1 MTTLTYI
8 FGAVILLGLC
18 IFVHELGH
26 LLGGRMVGI
35 KAKVF
40 SMGYG
45 KGFWRKKYGDTT
57 YQITL
62 IPFGGYCQF
71 YGEDPSEERS
81 GEGFEFLSAHPLKR
95 IVTVAMGP
103 IFNLI
108 FGIILFYIM
117 NLTGYT
123 KETNRI
129 LIPVEYTYGSYIS
142 PAYQSGL
149 RTGDRIVAISGAE
162 VKAFSDIQSEVF
174 FSEGREL
181 QIKVQRDSELKI
193 FAVKPSADSGDGRF
207 TLGVM
212 PYTTG
217 ITLSRVVKGSAAELS
232 GLSGSDTILKI
243 NGEIAHTPSELS
255 EKMQKGE
262 GKDIPI
268 VYRNK
273 NGEEKTAQI
282 KPEMTEVFIVSS
294 TVKKRGMEN
303 FVGNEEFKQLIAQS
317 RVRVDGKPISGYN
330 EFLND
335 VNRAASGKSDV
346 IIDVDKTRYNGKIEV
361 KKRYMIGIEQKGVVF
376 EMVDV
381 KYGPGEGLIQS
392 FIEPWDFLVMNI
404 KGFGMLFS
412 GKMDVRESLSGPIRI
427 GKLAGDVLIDRG
439 ISDFILLMAKI
450 SIILMF
456 MNLLPIPAV
465 DGSHLVFYIIEAIRG
480 KPLNEN
486 IMTRIQTFGVVFL
499 IVLGVFVIINDITML
514 PFVQDLF
521 K

>member
-1 MTTLTYI
+1 MMTLTYI
-8 FGAVILLGLC
+8 FGAIVLLGLC

-35 KAKVF
+35 KAKIF

-45 KGFWRKKYGDTT
+45 KGFWKKKYGDTT

-117 NLTGYT
+117 NLTGYA

-129 LIPVEYTYGSYIS
+129 LIPAELTAGTYIS
-142 PAYQSGL
+142 PAYQSGI
-149 RTGDRIVAISGAE
+149 RNGDRIISIGGNE
-162 VKAFSDIQSEVF
+162 IKAFSDIQSEVF
-174 FSEGREL
+174 FSDGREL
-181 QIKVQRDSELKI
+181 EVKVQRDSEVKS
-193 FAVKPSADSGDGRF
+193 FNVKPSSDSGEGRF
-207 TLGVM
+207 TIGVM

-217 ITLSRVVKGSAAELS
+217 ITLARVVNGGTAALG
-232 GLSGSDTILKI
+232 GLSGNDTILKI
-243 NGEIAHTPSELS
+243 DGENVHTPSELS
-255 EKMQKGE
+255 ASLQKGN
-262 GKDIPI
+262 GKEIT
-268 VYRNK
+268 VTYLQ
-273 NGEEKTAQI
+273 NGAEKTAI
-282 KPEMTEVFIVSS
+282 LKPVMTEVF
-294 TVKKRGMEN
+294 TVTTSGKKKMQEN
-303 FVGNEEFKQLIAQS
+303 FAGNEEFKQIISQGQ
-317 RVRVDGKPISGYN
+317 VRVEGKPISDYS

-335 VNRAASGKSDV
+335 ISKGAGRDL
-346 IIDVDKTRYNGKIEV
+346 IIDVNKTRYNGQVEIN
-361 KKRYMIGIEQKGVVF
+361 KRYMIGIEQMGIVF
-376 EMVDV
+376 EMVHV
-381 KYGPGEGLIQS
+381 QYGPVEGFVQS
-392 FIEPWDFLVMNI
+392 LIEPWDFLVMNI

-412 GKMDVRESLSGPIRI
+412 GKMDVRENLSGPIRI
-427 GKLAGDVLIDRG
+427 AKIAGDVLYYRG
-439 ISDFILLMAKI
+439 VGDFILLMAKI
-450 SIILMF
+450 SVILMF

-480 KPLNEN
+480 KPLNEK
-486 IMTRIQTFGVVFL
+486 IMVKIQTFGVVFL
-499 IVLGVFVIINDITML
+499 IMLGVFVIINDITML

>member
-1 MTTLTYI
+1 MMTLTYI
-8 FGAVILLGLC
+8 FGAVILLGMC

-26 LLGGRMVGI
+26 LLGGKMVGI

-45 KGFWRKKYGDTT
+45 KGFWKKKFGDTT

-117 NLTGYT
+117 NLAGYV

-129 LIPVEYTYGSYIS
+129 LIPAELTSGSYIS

-149 RTGDRIVAISGAE
+149 RTGDKITAISGKE
-162 VKAFSDIQSEVF
+162 IKAFSDIQSEVF
-174 FSEGREL
+174 FSDGKEL
-181 QIKVQRDSELKI
+181 EVKVQRDNEVKT
-193 FAVKPSADSGDGRF
+193 FRVKPSSDSGEGRY

-217 ITLSRVVKGSAAELS
+217 ITLARVIKGSTAEQG
-232 GLSGSDTILKI
+232 GLSGNDTIIKI
-243 NGEIAHTPSELS
+243 NGEPVHTPSELS
-255 EKMQKGE
+255 ASLQKGE
-262 GKDIPI
+262 GKDISI
-268 VYRNK
+268 VYLK
-273 NGEEKTAQI
+273 KGVEKTAVL
-282 KPEMTEVFIVSS
+282 KPAMTDVFIVTPSD
-294 TVKKRGMEN
+294 KKRGIES
-303 FVGNEEFKQLIAQS
+303 FAGNEEFKQLILQGQI
-317 RVRVDGKPISGYN
+317 RVDGKPITAYP
-330 EFLND
+330 EFLGD
-335 VNRAASGKSDV
+335 VTRAAGTGRDV
-346 IIDVDKTRYNGKIEV
+346 IIDSGKTRYTGKIDI
-361 KKRYMIGIEQKGVVF
+361 KKRYMIGIEQMGIVF
-376 EMVDV
+376 EMVYV
-381 KYGPGEGLIQS
+381 KYGPIDGLVQS
-392 FIEPWDFLVMNI
+392 VIEPWDFLVMNI

-412 GKMDVRESLSGPIRI
+412 GKIDVRENLSGPIRI
-427 GKLAGDVLIDRG
+427 AKIAGDVLYYRG
-439 ISDFILLMAKI
+439 VADFILLMAKI
-450 SIILMF
+450 SVILMF

-465 DGSHLVFYIIEAIRG
+465 DGSHLFFYIIEAIRG
-480 KPLNEN
+480 KPLSEK
-486 IMTRIQTFGVVFL
+486 IMVKVQTFGVVFL
-499 IVLGVFVIINDITML
+499 IILGVFVIINDITML
-514 PFVQDLF
+514 PFVQNLF

>member
-1 MTTLTYI
+1 MMTLTYI

-26 LLGGRMVGI
+26 LLGGKMVGI
-35 KAKVF
+35 KAKIF

-71 YGEDPSEERS
+71 YGEDPSEKRS

-117 NLTGYT
+117 NLAGYT
-123 KETNRI
+123 KETNKI
-129 LIPVEYTYGSYIS
+129 LIPAELTAGTYIS
-142 PAYQSGL
+142 PAYNSGL
-149 RTGDRIVAISGAE
+149 RTGDRIISISGKE
-162 VKAFSDIQSEVF
+162 IKAFSDIQSEVF
-174 FSEGREL
+174 FSDGKELEVKAERNGETKTFKVTPSSDSGEGRY
-181 QIKVQRDSELKI
+181 
-193 FAVKPSADSGDGRF
+193 

-212 PYTTG
+212 PYTKG
-217 ITLSRVVKGSAAELS
+217 ITLARVIKGSAAEMG
-232 GLSGSDTILKI
+232 GLSGHDTILKV
-243 NGEIAHTPSELS
+243 NGEDVHTPSELS
-255 EKMQKGE
+255 ARLQKSE
-262 GKDIPI
+262 GRD
-268 VYRNK
+268 VSVLYQK
-273 NGEEKTAQI
+273 NSEEKTAVL
-282 KPEMTEVFIVSS
+282 KPVMTEVFTVTS
-294 TVKKRGMEN
+294 TGKKKVQDS
-303 FVGNEEFKQLIAQS
+303 FVGNEEFKQLISMGQ
-317 RVRVDGKPISGYN
+317 VRVDGKPITDYR

-335 VNRAASGKSDV
+335 VGRSVVNGSEA
-346 IIDVDKTRYNGKIEV
+346 IIDVDKTRYSGKVDIV
-361 KKRYMIGIEQKGVVF
+361 KRYMIGIEQMGIEF
-376 EMVDV
+376 ETVYV
-381 KYGPGEGLIQS
+381 KYGPVEGFVQS
-392 FIEPWDFLVMNI
+392 VIEPWDFLVMNI

-412 GKMDVRESLSGPIRI
+412 GKIDVRENLSGPIRI
-427 GKLAGDVLIDRG
+427 AKIAGDVLYYRG
-439 ISDFILLMAKI
+439 VADFILLMAKI
-450 SIILMF
+450 SVILMF

-480 KPLNEN
+480 KPISEK
-486 IMTRIQTFGVVFL
+486 IMIKIQTFGVVFL

-514 PFVQDLF
+514 PFIQNLF

>member
-1 MTTLTYI
+1 MMTLTYI
-8 FGAVILLGLC
+8 FGAVVLLGLC

-26 LLGGRMVGI
+26 LLGGKMVGI

-45 KGFWRKKYGDTT
+45 KGFWKKQYGDTT

-71 YGEDPSEERS
+71 YGEDPGESKT

-117 NLTGYT
+117 NLTGYA
-123 KETNRI
+123 KETNKI
-129 LIPVEYTYGSYIS
+129 LIPAEMTAGEYVS

-149 RTGDRIVAISGAE
+149 RTGDIITSIGGKE
-162 VKAFSDIQSEVF
+162 IKAFSDIQGEVF
-174 FSEGREL
+174 FSDGREL
-181 QIKVQRDSELKI
+181 E
-193 FAVKPSADSGDGRF
+193 VKAIRAGEVKTFNVIPSDGTGEGRY

-212 PYTTG
+212 PYTKG
-217 ITLSRVVKGSAAELS
+217 ITLARVIKGGSAES
-232 GLSGSDTILKI
+232 GGLSGKDTIVKV
-243 NGEIAHTPSELS
+243 NGEQVHTPSDLS
-255 EKMQKGE
+255 AMLQKGE
-262 GKDIPI
+262 GKDISL
-268 VYRNK
+268 VYMSK
-273 NGEEKTAQI
+273 GEEKTAVL
-282 KPEMTEVFIVSS
+282 KPVKTDVFVVTSS
-294 TVKKRGMEN
+294 GKKQTQES
-303 FVGNEEFKQLIAQS
+303 FVANEEFKKTLAQGL
-317 RVRVDGKPISGYN
+317 VRVDGKPVTEYAD
-330 EFLND
+330 FFND
-335 VNRAASGKSDV
+335 VTKAASAKRDV
-346 IIDVDKTRYNGKIEV
+346 IIDVDKTRYAGLLDIKN
-361 KKRYMIGIEQKGVVF
+361 RYMIGIEQMGIEF
-376 EMVDV
+376 EMVQV
-381 KYGPGEGLIQS
+381 QYGPVDGFVQS
-392 FIEPWDFLVMNI
+392 LIEPWDFIVMNI

-412 GKMDVRESLSGPIRI
+412 GKMDVRENLSGPIRI
-427 GKLAGDVLIDRG
+427 AKIAGDVLYYRG

-480 KPLNEN
+480 KPLNEK
-486 IMTRIQTFGVVFL
+486 IMMKIQTFGVVFL
-499 IVLGVFVIINDITML
+499 IVLGVFVIVNDITML
-514 PFVQDLF
+514 PFVQNLF

>member
-1 MTTLTYI
+1 MMTLTYI

-45 KGFWRKKYGDTT
+45 KGFWSKKFGDTT

-71 YGEDPSEERS
+71 YGEDPSEVRS

-95 IVTVAMGP
+95 IVTVVMGP

-108 FGIILFYIM
+108 FGIVLFYIM
-117 NLTGYT
+117 NLTGYA

-129 LIPVEYTYGSYIS
+129 LIPAELTTGTYIS
-142 PAYQSGL
+142 PAYQSGI
-149 RTGDRIVAISGAE
+149 RTGDRIVSISGKE
-162 VKAFSDIQSEVF
+162 IKAFSDIQSEVF
-174 FSEGREL
+174 FSDGREL
-181 QIKVQRDSELKI
+181 EVKVQRDSEVKT
-193 FAVKPSADSGDGRF
+193 FNVKPSEESGEGRY

-217 ITLSRVVKGSAAELS
+217 ITLARVIKGSAAELG
-232 GLSGSDTILKI
+232 GLSGKDTILKI
-243 NGEIAHTPSELS
+243 DGEVVHTPSELS
-255 EKMQKGE
+255 ASLQKGN
-262 GKDIPI
+262 GKDISI
-268 VYRNK
+268 VYLK
-273 NGEEKTAQI
+273 NGEEKTSI
-282 KPEMTEVFIVSS
+282 LKPAMTEVFIITSS
-294 TVKKRGMEN
+294 GKKKTLDS
-303 FVGNEEFKQLIAQS
+303 FAGNEEFKQLIAQGQ
-317 RVRVDGKPISGYN
+317 VRVDGKPITAYAG
-330 EFLND
+330 FLED
-335 VNRAASGKSDV
+335 VSKSAGRDI
-346 IIDVDKTRYNGKIEV
+346 IIDVNKTRYSGQIEV
-361 KKRYMIGIEQKGVVF
+361 KKRYMIGIEQMGIVY
-376 EMVDV
+376 EMVYV
-381 KYGPGEGLIQS
+381 KYGPAEGFVQS
-392 FIEPWDFLVMNI
+392 LIEPWDFLVMNI

-412 GKMDVRESLSGPIRI
+412 GKMDVRENLSGPIRI
-427 GKLAGDVLIDRG
+427 AKIAGDVLYYRG
-439 ISDFILLMAKI
+439 IADYILLMAKI
-450 SIILMF
+450 SVILMF

-480 KPLNEN
+480 KPLNEK
-486 IMTRIQTFGVVFL
+486 IMIKIQTFGVLFL

-514 PFVQDLF
+514 PFVQNFF

>member
-1 MTTLTYI
+1 MMTLTYI
-8 FGAVILLGLC
+8 FGAVVLLGLC

-26 LLGGRMVGI
+26 LLGGKMVGI

-45 KGFWRKKYGDTT
+45 KGFWKKKYGDTT
-57 YQITL
+57 YQVTL

-71 YGEDPSEERS
+71 YGEDHSETRS
-81 GEGFEFLSAHPLKR
+81 GQGFEFLSAHPLKR

-129 LIPVEYTYGSYIS
+129 LIPSELTTGTYIS

-149 RTGDRIVAISGAE
+149 RSGDRIIAISGKE
-162 VKAFSDIQSEVF
+162 IKAFSDIQSEVF
-174 FSEGREL
+174 FCDGREL
-181 QIKVQRDSELKI
+181 EVKVQRDSEVKI
-193 FAVKPSADSGDGRF
+193 FNVKPSADSGEGRY

-217 ITLSRVVKGSAAELS
+217 ITLARVIKGGAAEKG
-232 GLSGSDTILKI
+232 GLAGKDTILKV
-243 NGEIAHTPSELS
+243 NGVPVHTPSELS
-255 EKMQKGE
+255 ESLQKGD
-262 GKDIPI
+262 GKELS
-268 VYRNK
+268 VVFFQ
-273 NGEEKTAQI
+273 NGEEKTAVL
-282 KPEMTEVFIVSS
+282 KPSMTEVFMVTSS
-294 TVKKRGMEN
+294 DKTGAMES
-303 FVGNEEFKQLIAQS
+303 FVGNEEFKQLISSGQ
-317 RVRVDGKPISGYN
+317 VRVDGKPIIDYGV
-330 EFLND
+330 FIAD
-335 VNRAASGKSDV
+335 VAKAAGRDV
-346 IIDVDKTRYNGKIEV
+346 IIDVNKTRYTGAVEV
-361 KKRYMIGIEQKGVVF
+361 KKRYMIGVEQMGIMF

-381 KYGPGEGLIQS
+381 KYGPGEGLVQA

-412 GKMDVRESLSGPIRI
+412 GKMDVRENLSGPIRI
-427 GKLAGDVLIDRG
+427 AKIAGDVLYYRG

-450 SIILMF
+450 SVILMF

-480 KPLNEN
+480 KPINEK
-486 IMTRIQTFGVVFL
+486 IMIKIQTFGVVFL
-499 IVLGVFVIINDITML
+499 IVLGVFVIVNDITML
-514 PFVQDLF
+514 PFVQNLF